1 MNAMATTT
9 RHNELM
15 TDIDKKYTIF
25 DKKCTIFDKKC
36 TKGGIRQEMHN

>member
-25 DKKCTIFDKKC
+25 DKKCTM
-36 TKGGIRQEMHN
+36 GGIRQEMHN

>member
-1 MNAMATTT
+1 MNAMAATT

-36 TKGGIRQEMHN
+36 TMGGIRQEMHN